1 MAAGDRDQ
9 VEPARFGARQRPRS
23 RGLFHK
29 ALLEEIVNRGHVRLR
44 DAVLGSQAAYSETG
58 AFPQLLGI
66 YHLLGDPALRLR

>member
-1 MAAGDRDQ
+1 
-9 VEPARFGARQRPRS
+9 
-23 RGLFHK
+23 
-29 ALLEEIVNRGHVRLR
+29 LR